1 MKILITG
8 ATGLVG
14 SEIVKQCHKKG
25 YVVHYLTTR
34 KNKIKT
40 AENYKGFYWNPAKN
54 EIDANCL
61 NGVDAIINLA
71 GATVS
76 KRWTSSYKQLMH
88 DSRIQS
94 LQVLYRLLSENEHT
108 VKHVSSASGISIYE
122 SSLTEKYSEDS
133 QKISAAFLGK
143 VVVDWET
150 KADKFT
156 ELGLTVSKVRTGIV
170 LSKHGGALEKMAQPI
185 KYGIGAPLGSG
196 KQWQSWIHVEDIAN
210 MYLFL
215 IEKNVAGAFNAVAD
229 NPVTNKS
236 LTKSIAKQ
244 LKKPLFLPNVPAFML
259 KLLLGEMSTIVLESQ
274 FVTNDK
280 IKEKG
285 FKLEYLDLNEAI
297 KMMM

>member
-14 SEIVKQCHKKG
+14 SEIVKQCHAKG

-40 AENYKGFYWNPAKN
+40 IENYKGFYWNPAKN
-54 EIDANCL
+54 EIDTNCL

-76 KRWTSSYKQLMH
+76 KRWTSSYKQLIYY
-88 DSRIQS
+88 SRIQS
-94 LQVLYRLLSENEHT
+94 LQVLFRLLSENEHT
-108 VKHVSSASGISIYE
+108 IKHVSSASGISIYE
-122 SSLTEKYSEDS
+122 SSLSEKYSEDS
-133 QKISAAFLGK
+133 QKISTAFLGK
-143 VVVDWET
+143 VVVDWE
-150 KADKFT
+150 KEADKFT

-170 LSKHGGALEKMAQPI
+170 LSKNGGALEKMAQPI
-185 KYGIGAPLGSG
+185 KYGFGAALGSG

-215 IEKNVAGAFNAVAD
+215 IEKNIAGAFNAVAD
-229 NPVTNKS
+229 NPVTNKV
-236 LTKSIAKQ
+236 LTKAIAKQ

-280 IKEKG
+280 IRQEG
-285 FKLEYLDLNEAI
+285 FQFDFESVDKALNSSI
-297 KMMM
+297 